1 MKQYIFSVIEEDG
14 DHHASRRFNIA
25 MSALIIVN
33 VLVVI
38 LETVASVHAQYLV
51 EFQFIDDFSI
61 MVFTIEYVLRIW
73 TCTLHKQFQN
83 PVTGRLRWA
92 ITPLAIVDLLA
103 FLPFYL
109 PVFLPIDLRILR
121 ELRLLRLIR
130 VLKLGRYSESLKL
143 FEEVL
148 VKKKEDIIVAIGIL
162 LMVLVIASSCMYY
175 AEHEAQPV
183 KFASIPHAMWW
194 GIITLATIG
203 YGDIYPITP
212 FGQVIGGFVVVIGIG
227 VFALP
232 TAILAAG
239 FIEVIDARKNTKDV
253 VVCPHCGMP
262 LYGVESTL
270 AHKDDKKDSEL
281 IDDPPASHAK

>member
-1 MKQYIFSVIEEDG
+1 VKQYIFSVIEEDG
-14 DHHASRRFNIA
+14 DHRASRRFNIA

-38 LETVASVHAQYLV
+38 LETVSSIHTQYLI
-51 EFQFIDDFSI
+51 EFRFIDDFSI
-61 MVFTIEYVLRIW
+61 IIFTIEYILRIW
-73 TCTLHKQFQN
+73 TCTLHKKYQD
-83 PVTGRLRWA
+83 PVTGRLRYA

-109 PVFLPIDLRILR
+109 PAFLPIDLRILR

-148 VKKKEDIIVAIGIL
+148 VRKKEDIIVALGIL

-175 AEHEAQPV
+175 AEHEAQPE

-212 FGQVIGGFVVVIGIG
+212 LGQIIGGFVVVIGIG

-239 FIEVIDARKNTKDV
+239 FIEVIDARKSTKDV
-253 VVCPHCGMP
+253 VICPHCGMP
-262 LYGVESTL
+262 LYGVESTSG
-270 AHKDDKKDSEL
+270 HDSDKKDSGP
-281 IDDPPASHAK
+281 IDDPPDPPSK

>member
-1 MKQYIFSVIEEDG
+1 
-14 DHHASRRFNIA
+14 

-38 LETVASVHAQYLV
+38 LETVSSIHTQYLI
-51 EFQFIDDFSI
+51 EFRFIDDFSI
-61 MVFTIEYVLRIW
+61 IVFTIEYILRIW
-73 TCTLHKQFQN
+73 TCTLHKKYQN
-83 PVTGRLRWA
+83 PVTGRLRYA
-92 ITPLAIVDLLA
+92 STPLAIVDLLA

-109 PVFLPIDLRILR
+109 PVFIPIDLRMLR

-130 VLKLGRYSESLKL
+130 VLKLGRYSESIKL

-148 VKKKEDIIVAIGIL
+148 VRKKEDIIVALGIL
-162 LMVLVIASSCMYY
+162 LMVLVIVSSCMYY

-183 KFASIPHAMWW
+183 KFASIPQAMWW
-194 GIITLATIG
+194 GIVTLATIG
-203 YGDIYPITP
+203 YGDTYPITP
-212 FGQVIGGFVVVIGIG
+212 LGQVIGGLVIVIGIG

-232 TAILAAG
+232 TAILASG
-239 FIEVIDARKNTKDV
+239 FIEVIDYRKNQKDV

-270 AHKDDKKDSEL
+270 AHHDDKKDGGA
-281 IDDPPASHAK
+281 IDDPPAPHAK

>member
-1 MKQYIFSVIEEDG
+1 VKQYIFSVIEEEG
-14 DHHASRRFNIA
+14 DHHASRKFNIA

-33 VLVVI
+33 VFVVI
-38 LETVASVHAQYLV
+38 LETVSSIHTQYLV
-51 EFQFIDDFSI
+51 EFRFIDDFSI
-61 MVFTIEYVLRIW
+61 IVFTIEYILRIW
-73 TCTLHKQFQN
+73 TCTLHKQYQN

-109 PVFLPIDLRILR
+109 PVFIPIDLRMLR

-130 VLKLGRYSESLKL
+130 VLKLGRYSDSLRL

-148 VKKKEDIIVAIGIL
+148 VKKKEDIIVALGIL

-175 AEHEAQPV
+175 AEHEAQPE

-212 FGQVIGGFVVVIGIG
+212 LGQVIGGFVVVIGIG

-232 TAILAAG
+232 TAILASG
-239 FIEVIDARKNTKDV
+239 FIEVIDFRNSQKDV
-253 VVCPHCGMP
+253 VICPHCGMP
-262 LYGVESTL
+262 LYGVES
-270 AHKDDKKDSEL
+270 ASVHDRDKKDSESV
-281 IDDPPASHAK
+281 DDPPDPPLK

>member
-1 MKQYIFSVIEEDG
+1 
-14 DHHASRRFNIA
+14 

-38 LETVASVHAQYLV
+38 LETVSSIHTQYLI
-51 EFQFIDDFSI
+51 EFRFIDDFSI
-61 MVFTIEYVLRIW
+61 IVFTIEYILRIW
-73 TCTLHKQFQN
+73 TCTLHKKYQN
-83 PVTGRLRWA
+83 PVTGRIRYA

-109 PVFLPIDLRILR
+109 PVFIPIDLRMLR

-130 VLKLGRYSESLKL
+130 VLKLGRYSESIKL

-148 VKKKEDIIVAIGIL
+148 ARKKEDIIVALGIL
-162 LMVLVIASSCMYY
+162 LMVLVIVSSCMYY
-175 AEHEAQPV
+175 AEHEAQPE

-212 FGQVIGGFVVVIGIG
+212 LGQVIGGFVVVIGIG

-232 TAILAAG
+232 TAILASG
-239 FIEVIDARKNTKDV
+239 FIEVIDFRKNQKDV
-253 VVCPHCGMP
+253 VVCPHCGMQ
-262 LYGVESTL
+262 LFGVESTL
-270 AHKDDKKDSEL
+270 AHHDDKKDSEPS
-281 IDDPPASHAK
+281 DDPPNSPSK

>member
-1 MKQYIFSVIEEDG
+1 MKQYIFSVIEEDR
-14 DHHASRRFNIA
+14 DHRASRRFNIA

-38 LETVASVHAQYLV
+38 LETVSSIHTQYLI
-51 EFQFIDDFSI
+51 EFRIIDDFSI
-61 MVFTIEYVLRIW
+61 IVFTIEYILRIW
-73 TCTLHKQFQN
+73 TCTFHKKYQN
-83 PVTGRLRWA
+83 PVTGRLRYA
-92 ITPLAIVDLLA
+92 ISPLAIVDLLA

-109 PVFLPIDLRILR
+109 PVFIPVDLRMLR

-130 VLKLGRYSESLKL
+130 VLKLGRYSESIKL

-148 VKKKEDIIVAIGIL
+148 VRKKEDIIVALGIL
-162 LMVLVIASSCMYY
+162 LMVLVIVSSCMYY

-203 YGDIYPITP
+203 YGDTYPITP
-212 FGQVIGGFVVVIGIG
+212 LGQVIGGFVIVIGIG

-232 TAILAAG
+232 TAILASG
-239 FIEVIDARKNTKDV
+239 FIEVIDFRKNQKDV
-253 VVCPHCGMP
+253 IVCPHCGMP

-270 AHKDDKKDSEL
+270 AHNDDKKDSEP
-281 IDDPPASHAK
+281 IADPPSK

>member
-1 MKQYIFSVIEEDG
+1 VKQYIFSVIEEDG
-14 DHHASRRFNIA
+14 DHRASRRFNIA

-38 LETVASVHAQYLV
+38 LETVSSIHTQYLV
-51 EFQFIDDFSI
+51 EFRFIDEFSI
-61 MVFTIEYVLRIW
+61 IVFTIEYILRIW
-73 TCTLHKQFQN
+73 TCTLHKKYQN
-83 PVTGRLRWA
+83 PVTGRLRYA

-109 PVFLPIDLRILR
+109 PVFLPIDLRMLR

-130 VLKLGRYSESLKL
+130 VLKLGRYSESIKL

-148 VKKKEDIIVAIGIL
+148 VRKKEDIIVALGIL

-212 FGQVIGGFVVVIGIG
+212 LGQIIGGFVVVIGIG

-232 TAILAAG
+232 TAILASG
-239 FIEVIDARKNTKDV
+239 FIEVIDFRKNQNDL

-270 AHKDDKKDSEL
+270 AHHDDKKDNAPNECQ
-281 IDDPPASHAK
+281 PPHPK